1 MRDPELDLRACAA
14 NLLAEE
20 GRSAQEVDEAVQ
32 LVRSVHA
39 SPLWRRALASPSCL
53 VEVPFALPAPG
64 GSAGTISQANLLTG
78 AIDLVFEEKDA
89 WIVVDYKS
97 DLVSGNRAE
106 LIDFYRPQVLRY
118 RDDWQRL
125 TGKKTKAGLYF
136 IHTGEEVWL
145 ED

>member
-1 MRDPELDLRACAA
+1 M
-14 NLLAEE
+14 
-20 GRSAQEVDEAVQ
+20 DEAVH
-32 LVRSVHA
+32 LVRSVQA
-39 SPLWRRALASPSCL
+39 SPLWRRALASPRSL
-53 VEVPFALPAPG
+53 VEVPFALPATD
-64 GSAGTISQANLLTG
+64 GSPEAVGPFALLTG

-97 DLVSGNRAE
+97 DLISDNRAE
-106 LIDFYRPQVLRY
+106 LIEFYRPQILRY

-145 ED
+145 EE